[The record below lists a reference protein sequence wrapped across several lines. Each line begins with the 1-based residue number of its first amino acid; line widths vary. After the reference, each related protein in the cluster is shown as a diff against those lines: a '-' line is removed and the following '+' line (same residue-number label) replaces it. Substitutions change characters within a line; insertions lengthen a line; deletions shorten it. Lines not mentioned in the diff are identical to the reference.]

1 MDWEA
6 LFDNGGAAAVGGFL
20 GSAINTRAKNKVIK
34 QQNENAAITGARNA
48 SILSQHRA
56 AVRDESAS
64 ARLRILKAK
73 NKAQATAKVNAA
85 VAGVAGGSV
94 DLTQFNIS
102 RDAAAATFRA
112 QQGAEAELMNINERA
127 YQNKVNTVLAQQ
139 SMISGPSLVGLGLG
153 MLGTHMQNAADP
165 QTSEGLGQDTTKRQ
179 KTIFDI
185 L

>member
-6 LFDNGGAAAVGGFL
+6 LFDNGGADLVGGFL

-56 AVRDESAS
+56 AVREESTS
-64 ARLRILKAK
+64 ARMRILKAK
-73 NKAQATAKVNAA
+73 NKAQATATVNAA
-85 VAGVAGGSV
+85 VAGVQGGSV
-94 DLTQFNIS
+94 DITQFNIS

-112 QQGAEAELMNINERA
+112 QQGAEAELMNIHERA

-139 SMISGPSLVGLGLG
+139 SMISGPNLLGLGLG
-153 MLGTHMQNAADP
+153 MLGVHAENEADP
-165 QTSEGLGQDTTKRQ
+165 QTSEGLGQPTERK
-179 KTIFDI
+179 KTIFEI